1 MSEIS
6 NLIQELNSLPKG
18 YIAIKVIHDK
28 TYYYLQ
34 RKENGKV
41 LSTYIK
47 ESDVEDI
54 SNKIKRRKEI
64 EKRLEVLL
72 NSGNNLSKVSKTSK
86 NLTGYL
92 MAEDRV
98 VATFDSGVCVSVD
111 ETFCPLY
118 ILRTRNLEGFLKLR
132 SIDTGRTNS
141 RLLKKALGIKNDETI
156 ALYANGATIT
166 DNYWFKPKRSKLK
179 YKDISFDGDIYS
191 DLALKG
197 ELIVYPKT
205 PKLTPEIT
213 TPGSYEKCWK
223 KINNEW
229 WLYKQGNENE
239 IFSELFCS
247 KLAQLLNIKTASYER
262 IDSYIKTKNFASK
275 YNFEPMISIAGEDD
289 SYDNVFNCL
298 YNININI
305 AKEYLLLI
313 WFDTLVNNVD
323 RHNENCGILRN
334 RKTGEIVSLA
344 PNFDNNL
351 ALISR
356 NIVLNFDC
364 KKDGFISYFIKFIKN
379 NENAMKCFKQMELP
393 KLNIKI
399 LNECFKYTDSQYEKE
414 SITKYILTR
423 YEYLKNNKKM

>member
-6 NLIQELNSLPKG
+6 NLIQELNDLPKG
-18 YIAIKVIHDK
+18 YIAIKVIHNK
-28 TYYYLQ
+28 TYFYLQ

-47 ESDVEDI
+47 ESDVE
-54 SNKIKRRKEI
+54 NLNNQIKRRKEI
-64 EKRLEVLL
+64 EKQLDVLL
-72 NSGNNLSKVSKTSK
+72 NGGNNLNKVSKTLKS
-86 NLTGYL
+86 LTGYL
-92 MAEDRV
+92 MSEDKV
-98 VATFDSGVCVSVD
+98 VATFNLGVCVDID
-111 ETFCPLY
+111 ESLCPLY
-118 ILRTRNLEGFLKLR
+118 ILRTKNIEGFLKLR

-141 RLLKKALGIKNDETI
+141 RLLKKALGIKNDEGI

-166 DNYWFKPKRSKLK
+166 DNYWFKSKKSKLK

-197 ELIVYPKT
+197 ELVIYPKI

-223 KINNEW
+223 KIDNEW

-247 KLAQLLNIKTASYER
+247 KLAELLNINTASYEKKE
-262 IDSYIKTKNFASK
+262 SYIRTKNFASK

-298 YNININI
+298 FSINPNL

-323 RHNENCGILRN
+323 RHNENCGVLRN

-351 ALISR
+351 ALVSR
-356 NIVLNFDC
+356 NTVLNFDC
-364 KKDGFISYFIKFIKN
+364 SKDGFTSYFVKFIKN
-379 NENAMKCFKQMELP
+379 NKNAMDCFKKMKLP
-393 KLNIKI
+393 KLNTKLI
-399 LNECFKYTDSQYEKE
+399 NECFKQIDSQYRKE
-414 SITKYILTR
+414 EITKYILTR
-423 YEYLKNNKKM
+423 YEYLNKYKKM